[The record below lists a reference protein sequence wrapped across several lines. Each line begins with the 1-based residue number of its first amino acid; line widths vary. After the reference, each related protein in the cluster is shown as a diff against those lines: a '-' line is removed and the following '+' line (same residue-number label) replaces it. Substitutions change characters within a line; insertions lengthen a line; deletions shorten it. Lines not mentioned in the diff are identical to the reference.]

1 MEKENYLD
9 DVHSRILR
17 ITEDLRAIQHD
28 LNCAVMEAPTDPEL
42 MESLSRLP
50 EMESLQILKSALDQM
65 RHFLFFYTQ
74 VMTNESE
81 FGDKVRQSIRPTPSE
96 GVVLSP
102 EITAAEKLRSA
113 ADLALLNYLADGKK
127 HKPN

>member
-1 MEKENYLD
+1 M
-9 DVHSRILR
+9 
-17 ITEDLRAIQHD
+17 
-28 LNCAVMEAPTDPEL
+28 
-42 MESLSRLP
+42 
-50 EMESLQILKSALDQM
+50 
-65 RHFLFFYTQ
+65 
-74 VMTNESE
+74 
-81 FGDKVRQSIRPTPSE
+81 PSE

>member
-9 DVHSRILR
+9 DVHSRIVR

-42 MESLSRLP
+42 MESLNRLP

-74 VMTNESE
+74 VMTTESE
-81 FGDKVRQSIRPTPSE
+81 FGEKVRQTVRPMPSE